1 MKAAR
6 KELIVNGR
14 RYQWMDRPLVVVCV
28 DGCEPDYI
36 NQAMQAGQTPYLRS
50 LVEKGTSMLVDVA
63 MPSFTNPN
71 NLSIVTGVS
80 PALHGICGNYFYD
93 HETKNEVMM
102 DDPRYLRVKT
112 VLATFA
118 DAGARV
124 VVVTAK
130 DKLRRLL
137 GHDMRGICLS
147 AEKADKVT
155 LSANGIENVLQ
166 VVDMPLPSVYGAELS
181 EFVMAAGTKLIDT
194 VRPDLM
200 YLSTS
205 DYIQHKYAPGTSQA
219 NAFYAMIDRYLA
231 KLDARGVTVGMTSD
245 HGMNPKTDASGRP
258 NVVYLQ
264 DCLDGWFDRGKT
276 HVILPITD
284 PYVLHHGAL
293 GSFATVYIEA
303 ELGSVAERIKTIP
316 GIELVL
322 DRREACQRFELPSD
336 RIGDLVVVAER
347 LWVIGTSAARHDLSQ
362 LDRPLRS
369 HGGFSEQQVPLLI
382 NRETRGVSA
391 ERRYRNYDILDLSLN
406 HMP

>member
-1 MKAAR
+1 MKTAP
-6 KELIVNGR
+6 KEFIVNGR
-14 RYQWMDRPLVVVCV
+14 RYQWMDRPLIVVCV
-28 DGCEPDYI
+28 DGCEPDYV
-36 NQAMQAGQTPYLRS
+36 NQAMQARQTPYLQS
-50 LVEKGTSMLVDVA
+50 LVETGTSMLVDAA

-93 HETKNEVMM
+93 CETKKEVMM
-102 DDPRYLRVKT
+102 DDPKYLRVKT
-112 VLATFA
+112 VLAKFA
-118 DAGARV
+118 DAGAKV
-124 VVVTAK
+124 AVVTAK
-130 DKLRRLL
+130 DKLCRLL
-137 GHDMRGICLS
+137 GHGMRGICLS

-166 VVDMPLPSVYGAELS
+166 LVDMPLPSVYSAEFS
-181 EFVMAAGTKLIDT
+181 EFVMATGTKLVDT
-194 VRPDLM
+194 VHPDLM

-205 DYIQHKYAPGTSQA
+205 DYIQHKYAPGSLQA

-231 KLDARGVTVGMTSD
+231 KLDALGVTVAVTGD
-245 HGMNPKTDASGRP
+245 HGMNPKTDAIGRP

-264 DCLDGWFDRGKT
+264 DRLDKWFGRGKT

-293 GSFATVYIEA
+293 GSFATVYLEA
-303 ELGSVAERIKTIP
+303 ELGSVTERIKTIP

-322 DRREACQRFELPSD
+322 SRREACRRFELPSD

-369 HGGFSEQQVPLLI
+369 HGGLSEQQVPLLI
-382 NRETRGVSA
+382 NRETRGISI

-406 HMP
+406 HVS

>member
-1 MKAAR
+1 
-6 KELIVNGR
+6 
-14 RYQWMDRPLVVVCV
+14 
-28 DGCEPDYI
+28 
-36 NQAMQAGQTPYLRS
+36 
-50 LVEKGTSMLVDVA
+50 MLVDAA

-80 PALHGICGNYFYD
+80 PAVHGICGNYFYD
-93 HETKNEVMM
+93 HESKNEIMM

-112 VLATFA
+112 VLAEFA
-118 DAGARV
+118 DAGAGV
-124 VVVTAK
+124 AIVTAK
-130 DKLRRLL
+130 DKLCRLL
-137 GHDMRGICLS
+137 RHKMRGICFS

-166 VVDMPLPSVYGAELS
+166 LVDMPLPSVYGAELS
-181 EFVMAAGTKLIDT
+181 EFVMAAGAKLVDT
-194 VRPDLM
+194 IRPDLI

-205 DYIQHKYAPGTSQA
+205 DYIQHKYAPGTPQA

-231 KLDARGVTVGMTSD
+231 KLDALGVTVALTGD
-245 HGMNPKTDASGRP
+245 HGMNPKTDAVGRP

-264 DCLDGWFDRGKT
+264 DRLDGWFGRGKT

-293 GSFATVYIEA
+293 GSFATVYLETG
-303 ELGSVAERIKTIP
+303 LSSVAERIKTIP

-322 DRREACQRFELPSD
+322 DRQEACQCFELPSD

-347 LWVIGTSAARHDLSQ
+347 LWVIGTSTARHDISQ

-369 HGGFSEQQVPLLI
+369 HGGSSEQQVPLLI

-391 ERRYRNYDILDLSLN
+391 ERRYRNYDVLDLSLN
-406 HMP
+406 YVV